1 MCTGIAEKVM
11 ISGFGKGQKGWFDV
25 NQVNV
30 SYDHP
35 YHAPLEH
42 SLNLDFVNEAHGLG
56 ARVAVE
62 LSVDA
67 AKALVESIE
76 RVLATAD
83 QGGHIVD

>member
-1 MCTGIAEKVM
+1 MCTGIVEKVE

-42 SLNLDFVNEAHGLG
+42 SLNLDFVNEAAGLG

-62 LSVDA
+62 MSVEA
-67 AKALVESIE
+67 AEALVASIQ
-76 RVLATAD
+76 RVLAEAD
-83 QGGHIVD
+83 SGGHIVD